1 MAGLTRARNAS
12 GKTQC
17 SKRTCMAEVALEIC
31 LVLGT
36 AAAPW
41 KLEVPSCI
49 GVGRLHCAGNP
60 ASSQGYCSP
69 ATHPS
74 AARQFFSTG
83 STWTTTHPARFSTP
97 HSALSSLEHKPNA
110 NTQAKAEQSKST
122 TRLHPRDGLLP
133 VDSKIG
139 RPLVAEQSCWA
150 SINRGW
156 RMPCLFSCS
165 LLSPV
170 STALGMLT
178 RITVLDCATG
188 LQ

>member
-1 MAGLTRARNAS
+1 VFATLQEKHSVPNALAWRKS
-12 GKTQC
+12 RWRYTWDLVQQQPLGSWKC
-17 SKRTCMAEVALEIC
+17 LHALEWGVC
-31 LVLGT
+31 TVRATLL
-36 AAAPW
+36 AA
-41 KLEVPSCI
+41 KV
-49 GVGRLHCAGNP
+49 
-60 ASSQGYCSP
+60 SP

-83 STWTTTHPARFSTP
+83 STTHPARFSTL

-139 RPLVAEQSCWA
+139 RPLVAKQSCWA